1 MIEIIFPW
9 YIKKHEYHISD
20 IILIKCLKCANQII
34 IV

>member
-1 MIEIIFPW
+1 MIEIIFPK

-20 IILIKCLKCANQII
+20 IILVKCLKFANQIV